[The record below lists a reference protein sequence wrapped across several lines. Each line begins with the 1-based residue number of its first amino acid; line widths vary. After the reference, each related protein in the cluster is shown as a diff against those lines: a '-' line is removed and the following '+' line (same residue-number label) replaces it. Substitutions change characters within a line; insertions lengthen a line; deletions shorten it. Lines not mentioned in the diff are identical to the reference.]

1 MSGKRFYMGI
11 ELGSTRVK
19 AVLIGEGYRPM
30 AGGEF
35 VWESRLENGIWTY
48 GLDEVWQGIG
58 AAVAG
63 LIADGKAKGLQ
74 LHDVA
79 SIGIS
84 GMMHGYLPFDR
95 EGNQLVPFRTWRNT
109 ITGEAASE
117 LSALFRFNIP
127 QRWSVAHLHQAVKNE
142 EEHVKDIAFLTTL
155 AGYVH
160 WQLTGEKVLGVGDA
174 SGMFPID
181 STACDYDG
189 AKLKTYDRLLAGKY
203 PWKLRELLP
212 RVLAAG
218 EEAGRLTPE
227 GARLLDPTGTLE
239 PGIPFCPPEGDAG
252 TGMAATNSVA
262 VGTGNVSAGTSVFSM
277 VVLEK
282 ALSQVYEEIDMVT
295 TPAGKPVAMVHCNNC
310 TNEINAW
317 AQVFQSFLESVG
329 QKADMNTIFT
339 AMFRSAL
346 EGEADGGGLVLY
358 NFLSGEPVAGAAEG
372 ALLLMRGPLG
382 RLTFPN
388 LMRVQLYGALA
399 ALKMGNDILARE
411 KVRIDR
417 IFGHGGFFKIPAV
430 GQRILAA
437 ALRAPVSVMETASE
451 GGPWGMALLAAY
463 AREREPGEKLD
474 AFLEQRVFANAR
486 CTTVESRKV
495 DEEGFSAFLNR
506 FKSGLP
512 VELAAGRQ
520 FEQ

>member
-1 MSGKRFYMGI
+1 
-11 ELGSTRVK
+11 
-19 AVLIGEGYRPM
+19 
-30 AGGEF
+30 
-35 VWESRLENGIWTY
+35 
-48 GLDEVWQGIG
+48 
-58 AAVAG
+58 
-63 LIADGKAKGLQ
+63 
-74 LHDVA
+74 
-79 SIGIS
+79 
-84 GMMHGYLPFDR
+84 
-95 EGNQLVPFRTWRNT
+95 
-109 ITGEAASE
+109 
-117 LSALFRFNIP
+117 
-127 QRWSVAHLHQAVKNE
+127 
-142 EEHVKDIAFLTTL
+142 
-155 AGYVH
+155 
-160 WQLTGEKVLGVGDA
+160 
-174 SGMFPID
+174 
-181 STACDYDG
+181 
-189 AKLKTYDRLLAGKY
+189 
-203 PWKLRELLP
+203 
-212 RVLAAG
+212 
-218 EEAGRLTPE
+218 
-227 GARLLDPTGTLE
+227 
-239 PGIPFCPPEGDAG
+239 
-252 TGMAATNSVA
+252 
-262 VGTGNVSAGTSVFSM
+262 
-277 VVLEK
+277 
-282 ALSQVYEEIDMVT
+282 
-295 TPAGKPVAMVHCNNC
+295 
-310 TNEINAW
+310 
-317 AQVFQSFLESVG
+317 
-329 QKADMNTIFT
+329 MNTIFT